1 MTGISGTGGKKQEVR
16 VKRVHLDWLEVIAA
30 CVAVIAIGT
39 VYTVAVAFIDRGTTP
54 VRTSSVQNLTVQQH

>member
-1 MTGISGTGGKKQEVR
+1 M
-16 VKRVHLDWLEVIAA
+16 KRVHLDWLEVIAA

-39 VYTVAVAFIDRGTTP
+39 VYTVAAGFIDRGTAP